1 MCYSARRWLS
11 SAQSLQKLFQRKN
24 AFAQPESPAAQGLRV
39 RLLASLT
46 LFLFFTVF
54 ILPCLYFCVFSVSFV
69 SPESTAG
76 QQFARMLWWPLCL
89 SQLSLG
95 SSIFEV
101 LCLKYKGPRASA
113 IQPGR
118 PGSILWHHGANRCLR
133 AGCRRRRPPG
143 SCTPRRHHPPP
154 NVPPW
159 LCYSQLNYSIMTSL
173 LSPNSPNYSLE
184 IYYLIW

>member
-1 MCYSARRWLS
+1 MHSPNLNPPQLRDYEWGCWPHSLSFYFLQCLFCLVYISVFLMC
-11 SAQSLQKLFQRKN
+11 
-24 AFAQPESPAAQGLRV
+24 P
-39 RLLASLT
+39 LLALKAPQGSN
-46 LFLFFTVF
+46 
-54 ILPCLYFCVFSVSFV
+54 LPAS
-69 SPESTAG
+69 
-76 QQFARMLWWPLCL
+76 LWWPLCL
-89 SQLSLG
+89 PQLSLG
-95 SSIFEV
+95 SSIFKV

-118 PGSILWHHGANRCLR
+118 PGSTLWHHGANRCLR

-143 SCTPRRHHPPP
+143 SCTPQRHHPPP